1 MVLTKKGFAWDNGY
15 TLFNIVRCQFSSTSN
30 KKTDFKKIIE
40 KDIYSYL
47 NYSNFLKITDQIN
60 IEYSL
65 INNFKANKLPFKEYK
80 EIIKKL
86 KKLNYFLFLDEKLIL
101 SKGYFNPKP
110 IITIEH
116 IQKYVTPHKP
126 VILIDNTD
134 SNNSLFESI
143 FNYEYLIN
151 NYLKDNNINIEISTY
166 FDMPSKTLH
175 VELISEKNISNNQ
188 IKFII
193 NLFKNLDNLI
203 NTKNI
208 VDLINESKRLYNYYV
223 YDKLNEKLLE
233 KNVLFLLNVEY
244 KDINKISNDNLK
256 TIFINVAKN
265 FKNKKM
271 VVSK

>member
-1 MVLTKKGFAWDNGY
+1 M
-15 TLFNIVRCQFSSTSN
+15 
-30 KKTDFKKIIE
+30 
-40 KDIYSYL
+40 
-47 NYSNFLKITDQIN
+47 
-60 IEYSL
+60 
-65 INNFKANKLPFKEYK
+65 
-80 EIIKKL
+80 
-86 KKLNYFLFLDEKLIL
+86 NYFLFLDEKLIL

-110 IITIEH
+110 IITRTYS
-116 IQKYVTPHKP
+116 KYVTPHKP

-175 VELISEKNISNNQ
+175 VELISENISNNQ